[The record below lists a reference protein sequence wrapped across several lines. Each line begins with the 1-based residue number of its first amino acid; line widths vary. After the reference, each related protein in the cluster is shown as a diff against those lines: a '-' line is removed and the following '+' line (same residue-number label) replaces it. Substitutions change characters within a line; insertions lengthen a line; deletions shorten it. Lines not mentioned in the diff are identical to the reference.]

1 MPAGKSKSP
10 YRTCKKVQN
19 LRESVAKDTL
29 ESKNYQKIYKCYIIS
44 LQYEERPVIFSNNIE
59 SVPKKLNKLPIQ
71 EFPHTEVED
80 LADKSNI
87 FRDFRSSK
95 ISSVD
100 SLEISNVVSNVVA
113 EQFMR
118 AETHISDI

>member
-1 MPAGKSKSP
+1 M
-10 YRTCKKVQN
+10 
-19 LRESVAKDTL
+19 
-29 ESKNYQKIYKCYIIS
+29 
-44 LQYEERPVIFSNNIE
+44 IFSNNIE